1 MKYNNLKY
9 YLCTINERKKLTMIA
24 TRIDQIR
31 ERREN
36 TPVKMADVALK
47 VTLAFV
53 HFLLLPLYKQSAFTT
68 SALARAYFTRII
80 KDFLYLLE
88 EENSLA
94 THVSL
99 YANQGQ

>member
-1 MKYNNLKY
+1 
-9 YLCTINERKKLTMIA
+9 MIA

-68 SALARAYFTRII
+68 SALARADARAYFTRII

-94 THVSL
+94 THVLL